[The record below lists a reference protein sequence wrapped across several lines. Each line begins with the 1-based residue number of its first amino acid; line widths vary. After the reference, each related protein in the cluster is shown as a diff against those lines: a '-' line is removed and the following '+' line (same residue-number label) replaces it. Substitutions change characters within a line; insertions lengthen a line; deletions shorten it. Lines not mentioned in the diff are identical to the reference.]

1 MNQSR
6 NVSGATELP
15 KVVLRAMEPEDLE
28 WLYAMENDREVWHIG
43 NTNVPYSRYVL
54 HDYIANSTN
63 DIYHD
68 GQVRMIVENEARE
81 QIGMVDVFDFN
92 AQHRRAEVSIV
103 VQKKHRRKGYA
114 AAAIARIADYSLR
127 VLHLHP
133 LYAVVAEDN
142 EASLALFFSQGFQ
155 THNRLKEWLFDGV
168 EYADAIVLQKIL

>member
-1 MNQSR
+1 MNPSL
-6 NVSGATELP
+6 NTSGATEQP

-28 WLYAMENDREVWHIG
+28 WLYAM
-43 NTNVPYSRYVL
+43 
-54 HDYIANSTN
+54 
-63 DIYHD
+63 
-68 GQVRMIVENEARE
+68 ENEARE

-127 VLHLHP
+127 VLHLHQ

>member
-1 MNQSR
+1 MNPSL
-6 NVSGATELP
+6 NVSGATEQP

-28 WLYAMENDREVWHIG
+28 WLYAMEN
-43 NTNVPYSRYVL
+43 
-54 HDYIANSTN
+54 
-63 DIYHD
+63 
-68 GQVRMIVENEARE
+68 
-81 QIGMVDVFDFN
+81 DFN

-127 VLHLHP
+127 VLHLHQ